1 MSLGGVELLKS
12 ERGLVGVGI
21 RVGREAMPSSA
32 ADDRSATMALRL
44 LGPVIVQIAGPH
56 GTRRVA
62 LPRVAQAMIGYIAA
76 QPNWIVSREHL
87 AWLLWSDVSDAQSR
101 QNLRQALLRLKR
113 ELAGLGVDAL
123 LLDDKAVRLD
133 DRLVRTDLLTFLA
146 GAESSDPKA
155 VAAALGAYRGGFLEG
170 LHTGRDAFDD
180 WLRGERARIERMA
193 HQAMRE
199 LADWKHRD
207 GDGLGAVELY
217 ERLMIQ
223 DPLNEEVQR
232 LLIGA
237 LALAKGPQAALSR
250 GEAIA
255 DTMRKELGCGL
266 DQRTLKLLADI
277 RRTGAPVSEP
287 AAAKP
292 RSSLPSVVVLP
303 FDKSGMASSQEYLAD
318 GLAEDITTGLSRLK
332 WLFVLSRNAAQ
343 RYGGQQADPALLGRE
358 LGVTYA
364 LSGSMRVAGDRLRV
378 TVALIDAATGQQL
391 WTQRYDRLL
400 VDVFAVQDEITDRVL
415 ALIEPSLY
423 AAEGRR
429 TASIPPESLDAWG
442 LVVQSIDLIHRFERQ
457 PNDQARALLERA
469 IALEP
474 HYARAH
480 AVLSWAECWARD
492 LYWIRDRERAYQSSL
507 DHAEIALRLDPAE
520 PWSHMVLG
528 FARSNLSH
536 HGRALDALNT
546 AVDLN
551 PNFALARMLRGW
563 AMVRAGRFDDAIAET
578 AYALQLMPSDR
589 FGSVYRAVHGLAL
602 LAAHRFEEAL
612 PHLRAAVTPVT
623 DYWGH
628 CNMLVSCC
636 GHLGHLEEARRWL
649 ARREKALG
657 RVLQLGN
664 AAAAVKGYAHAETFL
679 EGLAKAGVR

>member
-1 MSLGGVELLKS
+1 MVDGRNPAELEVTAS
-12 ERGLVGVGI
+12 GAPGEG
-21 RVGREAMPSSA
+21 A
-32 ADDRSATMALRL
+32 ATMALRL
-44 LGPVIVQIAGPH
+44 LGPVIVQIAGRG

-62 LPRVAQAMIGYIAA
+62 LPRVAQAIVGYIAA

-87 AWLLWSDVSDAQSR
+87 AWLLWSDVPDPQAR

-113 ELAGLGVDAL
+113 DLAGLGVDAL
-123 LLDDKAVRLD
+123 ILDDKAVRLD
-133 DRLVRTDLLTFLA
+133 ESLVRTDLLTFLA
-146 GAESSDPKA
+146 GAESADPKLL
-155 VAAALGAYRGGFLEG
+155 AAALGAYRGGFLEG
-170 LHTGRDAFDD
+170 LQTGRDAFDD
-180 WLRGERARIERMA
+180 WLRGERTRIERMA

-199 LADWKHRD
+199 LADWRHGS
-207 GDGLGAVELY
+207 GDGMGAVELY
-217 ERLMIQ
+217 ERLLVQ

-237 LALAKGPQAALSR
+237 LAVAKGPQAALSR
-250 GEAIA
+250 GESIA
-255 DTMRKELGCGL
+255 ETMRKELGCGL

-277 RRTGAPVSEP
+277 RRTGAPVRE
-287 AAAKP
+287 AAVKP
-292 RSSLPSVVVLP
+292 RSALPSVVVLP
-303 FDKSGMASSQEYLAD
+303 FDKSGMAASQEYLAD

-358 LGVTYA
+358 LGVTYV

-378 TVALIDAATGQQL
+378 TVALIDAVTGQQL

-400 VDVFAVQDEITDRVL
+400 TDVFAVQDEITDRVL
-415 ALIEPSLY
+415 ALIEPNLY

-429 TASIPPESLDAWG
+429 AASIPPESLDAWG
-442 LVVQSIDLIHRFERQ
+442 LVVQAIDLIHRFERQ

-474 HYARAH
+474 QYARAH

-492 LYWIRDRERAYQSSL
+492 LYWIRDREKAYQSSL

-563 AMVRAGRFDDAIAET
+563 AMVRAGQFEEAIAET
-578 AYALQLMPSDR
+578 GYALQLRPSDQ
-589 FGSVYRAVHGLAL
+589 FGSVYSAAHGLAL
-602 LAAHRFEEAL
+602 LAAHRFDEAL

-636 GHLGHLEEARRWL
+636 GHLGYLEEARRWL
-649 ARREKALG
+649 SRREKALG

-664 AAAAVKGYAHAETFL
+664 AATAVKGYAHAETFL